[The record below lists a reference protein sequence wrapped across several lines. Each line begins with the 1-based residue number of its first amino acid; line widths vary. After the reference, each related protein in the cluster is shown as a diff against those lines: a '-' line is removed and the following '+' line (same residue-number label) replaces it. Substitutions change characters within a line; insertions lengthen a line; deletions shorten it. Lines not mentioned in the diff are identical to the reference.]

1 MCKICD
7 RFKQK
12 SFHVNE
18 LFPYLIITPT
28 LPKEDLAPEELLS
41 ERKKLLQSA
50 TKNEMQRFEDWKI
63 GHERFR
69 EVCPDDEILHED
81 VHRRIGFTV
90 AKDEMRNIM
99 LMDTAQ
105 RLPEVLRSLREDL
118 TECQNELDKLHEK
131 KRLMDPKEVK
141 LMVGVALHEI
151 CKRISDYLDGDLE
164 TASKFPESLKD
175 LDEELEDEEDSEWKS
190 RRLGE
195 SATIEE
201 EEQWRDQ
208 IESLVDEDMIPDYV
222 NAKKKFLGGKQ
233 FQRAFQLMKVV
244 MAGKFAIE
252 YLCFHF
258 DIFKKQNRRHSQ
270 WILRDDA

>member
-7 RFKQK
+7 RFKPK

-18 LFPYLIITPT
+18 LFPYLIITTT

-50 TKNEMQRFEDWKI
+50 TKNEMQRFEDWLI

-81 VHRRIGFTV
+81 VRRRIGFTV

-151 CKRISDYLDGDLE
+151 CKRICDYLDGDLE

-175 LDEELEDEEDSEWKS
+175 
-190 RRLGE
+190 RG
-195 SATIEE
+195 T
-201 EEQWRDQ
+201 
-208 IESLVDEDMIPDYV
+208 
-222 NAKKKFLGGKQ
+222 
-233 FQRAFQLMKVV
+233 
-244 MAGKFAIE
+244 
-252 YLCFHF
+252 
-258 DIFKKQNRRHSQ
+258 
-270 WILRDDA
+270 